1 MKKATAILWQLFHSQ
16 WHPFHFH
23 LSLFSHNPVSNKLFF
38 NQNGLLLRQL
48 CLCLLRD
55 AEFQDTLFKL
65 GFHIL
70 SSPVADEFSPFIR
83 RLAKS

>member
-1 MKKATAILWQLFHSQ
+1 MKKAAAILRQLFYSQ
-16 WHPFHFH
+16 WHP
-23 LSLFSHNPVSNKLFF
+23 SNKLFF
-38 NQNGLLLRQL
+38 DQNGLLLRQI

-55 AEFQDTLFKL
+55 AELQDTLFKL

-83 RLAKS
+83 RLARS